1 MMQPRLEQML
11 NVITKC
17 SGVKMD
23 KYIDYLVG
31 ALFGILLAVLIFLG
45 I

>member
-1 MMQPRLEQML
+1 ML

-17 SGVKMD
+17 SGVKMN
-23 KYIDYLVG
+23 KYIDYAIGVI
-31 ALFGILLAVLIFLG
+31 FGILLATLLFLG

>member
-17 SGVKMD
+17 SEVKMT